1 MWHRLRGGRDR
12 SAAEPPPD
20 LVVVVDQTV
29 DPRIVLY
36 HEPRG
41 IHAEQYRTSR
51 TNLLATNREGAKK
64 AYVFTSARA
73 EEGKSVSAAN
83 MALCLA
89 EQAPLKVCLVD
100 ADLRKPSLAAMWS
113 LRQSPGLC
121 EVLLEGLP
129 LESVILDTRSP
140 SLHILPAG
148 TPPGNPADAVSH
160 PAMREIILKLK
171 EKYDYIV
178 FDTPPALLYSDAAV
192 LGAMSD
198 GIIFVTRINHTPRQL
213 VDESMEALQRAGGKV
228 LFNLLTGAT
237 PAPKDEKKFYAGA

>member
-1 MWHRLRGGRDR
+1 MWRRLRAGRDQ
-12 SAAEPPPD
+12 SPSEPPPD

-83 MALCLA
+83 MALCIA
-89 EQAPLKVCLVD
+89 EQTPLRVCLVD

-129 LESVILDTRSP
+129 LEAAILDTRSP
-140 SLHILPAG
+140 SLHVLPAG
-148 TPPGNPADAVSH
+148 TPPGNPAEAVSH
-160 PAMREIILKLK
+160 PMMRQTLAKLK
-171 EKYDYIV
+171 ERYDYVII
-178 FDTPPALLYSDAAV
+178 DTPPALLYSDAAV
-192 LGAMSD
+192 MGALCD
-198 GIIFVTRINHTPRQL
+198 GIIFVTRINQTPRQL
-213 VDESMEALQRAGGKV
+213 VDESIEALQRAGGKV

-237 PAPKDEKKFYAGA
+237 PTPKDQKKFYAGA